1 MSVLTQSA
9 RAVIESDRPAH
20 LVTLNPDGSPHVT
33 LAWVALEDDE
43 ILIASL
49 RRFRKLRNIE
59 RDPRVALSI
68 EGLGL
73 HPLGLREYLVV
84 YGTARIDQGGA
95 VELLRRLAR
104 VYLGPDST
112 FPPDPDPPPGWI
124 TRITP
129 HRLGG
134 AGRWLRGE

>member
-1 MSVLTQSA
+1 VAILTESA
-9 RAVIESDRPAH
+9 RKVIESDRLAH

-59 RDPRVALSI
+59 RDPRVSLSI

-73 HPLGLREYLVV
+73 HPIGLREYLVI
-84 YGTARIDQGGA
+84 YGTARIDEGGA
-95 VELLRRLAR
+95 ADLLRRLAG
-104 VYLGPDST
+104 VYLGPNSG

-129 HRLGG
+129 DRLGG
-134 AGRWLRGE
+134 AGPWLRGE